1 MSGRN
6 LSKSRNPTFSLDP
19 WRHWDPES
27 GWRSHSC
34 CIDAIRIPI
43 FGLHLSFP
51 PAALDLLDYW
61 ALGCCYREPPDSL
74 LGDAGM
80 VAGQVPGA
88 GLNQRGIKLGKRVI
102 HTCCVRAKLLP
113 SWLTLCGPTDCSSP
127 GSSVH
132 TILQA
137 RIMEWV
143 AMPSSR
149 ESFHPGIKPVYQPTL
164 AGGFFTTSAI

>member
-1 MSGRN
+1 METLRPRKW
-6 LSKSRNPTFSLDP
+6 LKMPQLLHRCHKNPY
-19 WRHWDPES
+19 
-27 GWRSHSC
+27 
-34 CIDAIRIPI
+34 

-88 GLNQRGIKLGKRVI
+88 GLNQRGIKLGKKVI
-102 HTCCVRAKLLP
+102 HTCCVSAKLLL
-113 SWLTLCGPTDCSSP
+113 SWLTLCGPMDCSSP

-132 TILQA
+132 TILQGKNTRVGCHA
-137 RIMEWV
+137 ILQGIF
-143 AMPSSR
+143 PD
-149 ESFHPGIKPVYQPTL
+149 PGIKPASATSPTL